1 MLEKLIVCT
10 THKCYALYIL
20 RMRKTP
26 PAPDVLS
33 SLFPTPCLSAQ
44 WESTWRRKSKCM
56 QTATMKARSRECP
69 DPGGSNMFF
78 VEMVEMVDILKWADY
93 DGKYGPYLNPNVR
106 KAKIMAKV
114 VKSLRRNFGVRR
126 SKDQLRKRW
135 SDLKLRKQDQYRK
148 IKRVLQKREKR
159 LRTSEDT
166 RDPPPPK
173 EKQIPTPQ
181 PEDVEEGE
189 VYEVGKI
196 VTTTGDV
203 DVVEEETSAHV
214 LIGEIMVCNRDLQ
227 KIKEDISD
235 VEKILKNIIDVL
247 GRI

>member
-1 MLEKLIVCT
+1 MAEKEQV
-10 THKCYALYIL
+10 HAEESSNDERPEP
-20 RMRKTP
+20 RM
-26 PAPDVLS
+26 S
-33 SLFPTPCLSAQ
+33 
-44 WESTWRRKSKCM
+44 
-56 QTATMKARSRECP
+56 RSRRRFKA
-69 DPGGSNMFF
+69 SNRSFI
-78 VEMVEMVDILKWADY
+78 EMVEMVDILKKADY
-93 DGKYGPYLNPNVR
+93 DGRNGPYPNPNIR

-114 VKSLRRNFGVRR
+114 VKSLHRNFGVRR

-135 SDLKLRKQDQYRK
+135 SDLKLREEDQYRK

-159 LRTSEDT
+159 LGTSEDT

-173 EKQIPTPQ
+173 QKKIPTPQ

-189 VYEVGKI
+189 VYEVGEI

-203 DVVEEETSAHV
+203 DVVEEDLHFTSASAHV

-235 VEKILKNIIDVL
+235 VEKRLKKHH
-247 GRI
+247 